1 MNLLYVSKL
10 TAEKEQKL
18 EALSKKVSDAEMSNI
33 LNLLETSHEREFL
46 KSKEQQRLSRE
57 ASLNAWNK

>member
-18 EALSKKVSDAEMSNI
+18 EALSKKLSDADMSYI
-33 LNLLETSHEREFL
+33 LNIFETSREQEFF
-46 KSKEQQRLSRE
+46 KSKEQQRR
-57 ASLNAWNK
+57 KF